1 MNKQEIINKYGTTDK
16 DTGSPSVQISI
27 LTHDIS
33 KLQGHLESFKKDFH
47 SRMGLM
53 GKISKRRK
61 LMQLLKQNA
70 PVKYQDLIKE
80 LGIRG

>member
-16 DTGSPSVQISI
+16 DSGSPSVQISI
-27 LTHDIS
+27 LTYDIS
-33 KLQGHLESFKKDFH
+33 KLQGHLEGFKKDFH

-53 GKISKRRK
+53 RKISKRRT
-61 LMQLLKQNA
+61 LMKIMKEKT
-70 PVKYQDLIKE
+70 PSKYQDLIKD

>member
-1 MNKQEIINKYGTTDK
+1 MNKQEIISKYGNTDK

-27 LTHDIS
+27 LTADIG
-33 KLQGHLESFKKDFH
+33 KLQRHLEGFKKDFH

-53 GKISKRRK
+53 RKISKRRT
-61 LMQLLKQNA
+61 LMKILKQKA
-70 PVKYQDLIKE
+70 PSKYQDLIKE